1 MGRRLPNR
9 VPPPPRGADMAG
21 SSGMTQ
27 PSPADPITPAAQLP
41 TGRYPASALGVWV
54 VTTLALLIGLTL
66 AVLIPGVLPSTGAE
80 QPTPVSTLDG
90 DSREGDN
97 R

>member
-1 MGRRLPNR
+1 
-9 VPPPPRGADMAG
+9 
-21 SSGMTQ
+21 MTQ
-27 PSPADPITPAAQLP
+27 PSPADRIAPAAQLP
-41 TGRYPASALGVWV
+41 TGRYPASALGVWG

-80 QPTPVSTLDG
+80 QQTPVSTLDG

>member
-1 MGRRLPNR
+1 MANSSDMTHESLPGLTA
-9 VPPPPRGADMAG
+9 PG
-21 SSGMTQ
+21 T
-27 PSPADPITPAAQLP
+27 QLP
-41 TGRYPASALGVWV
+41 PGRYPASAMVVWG

-80 QPTPVSTLDG
+80 QSTPVSTLDG
-90 DSREGDN
+90 ASREGGD

>member
-1 MGRRLPNR
+1 MLR
-9 VPPPPRGADMAG
+9 AD
-21 SSGMTQ
+21 
-27 PSPADPITPAAQLP
+27 
-41 TGRYPASALGVWV
+41 
-54 VTTLALLIGLTL
+54 LALLTGLTL